1 MPNLPI
7 RNKEAL
13 IRELAG
19 SQLREDY
26 ICYFSQS
33 ESLTLAILTRA
44 VNVVSEIATVE
55 PQKPFAE

>member
-44 VNVVSEIATVE
+44 VNVVS
-55 PQKPFAE
+55 

>member
-1 MPNLPI
+1 M
-7 RNKEAL
+7 
-13 IRELAG
+13 REV
-19 SQLREDY
+19 Y